1 MKKGSQNA
9 VILLLTI
16 SLYLLSCSSNEVDV
30 VNVELTNS
38 GNKIDYKDSLSWTY
52 RYFPTDKND
61 IFFVERTVSYDTVK
75 MEQSYFISP
84 KSDTVFIGKKIR
96 SGLLCAISDK
106 I

>member
-38 GNKIDYKDSLSWTY
+38 GNKIDSNSTDHKD
-52 RYFPTDKND
+52 N
-61 IFFVERTVSYDTVK
+61 
-75 MEQSYFISP
+75 
-84 KSDTVFIGKKIR
+84 
-96 SGLLCAISDK
+96 DK
-106 I
+106 IDVSTVDYNLDL